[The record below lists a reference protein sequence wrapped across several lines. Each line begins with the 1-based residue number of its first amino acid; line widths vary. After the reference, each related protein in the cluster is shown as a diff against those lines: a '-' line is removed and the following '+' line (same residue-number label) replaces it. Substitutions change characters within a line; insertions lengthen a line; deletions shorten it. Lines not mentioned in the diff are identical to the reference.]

1 MGGCDWVEGYVSRTK
16 WDGGRDAAPP
26 LRRVGA
32 FQDVRGPAHW
42 LMPRD
47 LLLLLPSLPSSP
59 PRIGLDIAERD
70 WWAAKLSS
78 RHVFVESLIGPQ
90 PR

>member
-1 MGGCDWVEGYVSRTK
+1 MGGCDWVEGDEMG
-16 WDGGRDAAPP
+16 WGRDAAPP

-47 LLLLLPSLPSSP
+47 LLLPSLPP
-59 PRIGLDIAERD
+59 RPRIGLDIAGHSG
-70 WWAAKLSS
+70 A
-78 RHVFVESLIGPQ
+78 
-90 PR
+90 